1 MFTMVEDRIEVIVD
15 VVAVVW
21 FVDDV
26 LTGIGS

>member
-1 MFTMVEDRIEVIVD
+1 MVEDRIEVIVD